1 MRPKLVRKI
10 EPIYYVR
17 LDSEAEEEGPLSL
30 ELLREMAEMKVV
42 SPETWFRLEE
52 EVEYRR
58 LGEDGPLAA
67 DLWPDD
73 EPFDPE
79 TAAAAIGASSA
90 EESDSEG
97 IEGIEVADL
106 LRVNVDR
113 DQELREE
120 SGEADEGTDWA
131 GLLAY
136 KWVAARWIL
145 ALIFLWIGVSVWSG
159 ISPDDGPGAVV
170 VGFLIGLALIGAA
183 IGLTLSETVAFVTAP
198 VVRFFEALMQGG
210 GGGGGADYW
219 TADALLAQG
228 DYRLAL
234 AEYRRIANDHPRE
247 VEAYLK
253 GIRAARALENEKEE
267 SRFRE
272 LALKNLKSDQDRNLF
287 LASLERMN

>member
-17 LDSEAEEEGPLSL
+17 PDAEADEEGPLSL
-30 ELLREMAEMKVV
+30 EMLREMAEMGDV

-52 EVEYRR
+52 ETEYRR

-79 TAAAAIGASSA
+79 TAAVAIETSFEEEPDP
-90 EESDSEG
+90 EESEG
-97 IEGIEVADL
+97 VEVADL
-106 LRVNVDR
+106 LRANVDR
-113 DQELREE
+113 DQELREA
-120 SGEADEGTDWA
+120 SGEPEGGTDWA

-136 KWVAARWIL
+136 KWLAVRWIL
-145 ALIFLWIGVSVWSG
+145 GLFFLWKGISVWAG
-159 ISPDDGPGAVV
+159 INDDGSEVFV
-170 VGFLIGLALIGAA
+170 LDFLVGLVLIGAA
-183 IGLTLSETVAFVTAP
+183 LALTLSETVALVTAP
-198 VVRFFEALMQGG
+198 VVRFFEALMQGS

-267 SRFRE
+267 ERFRE